1 MCALNAAVGR
11 EGPDF
16 RIRREEAR
24 HWTIRALTPR
34 ASHWMRANF
43 ADHCAEEDQ
52 IIKTDLI
59 NANALISKARSVGLL
74 TEYVG
79 PDATSYF

>member
-1 MCALNAAVGR
+1 
-11 EGPDF
+11 
-16 RIRREEAR
+16 
-24 HWTIRALTPR
+24 
-34 ASHWMRANF
+34 MRANF

-79 PDATSYF
+79 PDATFYF

>member
-1 MCALNAAVGR
+1 MCFECRSRTRGPRLPNSTRRGQTRDDTGTDAA
-11 EGPDF
+11 
-16 RIRREEAR
+16 
-24 HWTIRALTPR
+24 T
-34 ASHWMRANF
+34 SHWMRANF

-79 PDATSYF
+79 PDATFYF